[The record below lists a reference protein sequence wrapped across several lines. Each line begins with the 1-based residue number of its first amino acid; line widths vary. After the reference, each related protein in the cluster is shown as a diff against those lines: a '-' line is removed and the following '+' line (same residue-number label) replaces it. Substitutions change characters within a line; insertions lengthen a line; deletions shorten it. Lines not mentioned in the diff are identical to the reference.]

1 MSQQLRRVLAA
12 VGLTA
17 ALFLALPAPSRA
29 VALREPAISFG
40 LMDRVWSWLESLLP
54 AADRGP
60 AAQPKNATAGR
71 TTVMQPPVLPLP
83 TEDQG
88 SMIDPDGKH

>member
-71 TTVMQPPVLPLP
+71 TTVMQPRCSRCPPR
-83 TEDQG
+83 TRG
-88 SMIDPDGKH
+88 A